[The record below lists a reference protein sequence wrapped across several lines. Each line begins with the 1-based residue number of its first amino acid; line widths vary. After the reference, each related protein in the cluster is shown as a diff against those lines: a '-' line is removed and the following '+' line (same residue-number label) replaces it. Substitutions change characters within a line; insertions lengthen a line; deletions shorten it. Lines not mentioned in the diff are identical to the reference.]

1 MRARAAAAG
10 GAAPSRAVAPFLTL
24 VPFSRRREQKLE
36 RMVPE
41 LLAEPDHGRALATW
55 FVNIT
60 CTTSIDEWCESRPLR
75 PWTRRDTRRVPPDTP
90 SGSG

>member
-24 VPFSRRREQKLE
+24 GPFSRRREQKLE

-41 LLAEPDHGRALATW
+41 LLAEPDHGRALAT
-55 FVNIT
+55 
-60 CTTSIDEWCESRPLR
+60 
-75 PWTRRDTRRVPPDTP
+75 
-90 SGSG
+90 